1 MMQSPNQENENILD
15 SSSLDQNKDI
25 DLQSKIN
32 ANNSIV
38 SQSSM
43 ENINKYRE
51 SRSS

>member
-1 MMQSPNQENENILD
+1 MQSPYHDNENIADL
-15 SSSLDQNKDI
+15 SSLDQNKDI

-32 ANNSIV
+32 ANNSIA

-43 ENINKYRE
+43 DNINKFRE

>member
-1 MMQSPNQENENILD
+1 MQSPYQDNENIVDL
-15 SSSLDQNKDI
+15 SSLDQNKDI

-32 ANNSIV
+32 ANNSIA

-43 ENINKYRE
+43 DNINKFRE